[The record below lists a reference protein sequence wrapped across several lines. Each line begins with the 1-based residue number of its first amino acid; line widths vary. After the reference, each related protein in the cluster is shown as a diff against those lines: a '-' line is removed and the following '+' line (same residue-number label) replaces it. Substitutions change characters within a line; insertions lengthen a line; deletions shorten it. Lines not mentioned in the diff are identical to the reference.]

1 MKRDVCRKGGLYN
14 VIINRRYTVALRILR
29 LKRVGEMNRET
40 EGDPRCGRRGN
51 RLRIV
56 VTGSGALA
64 P

>member
-1 MKRDVCRKGGLYN
+1 MKRDVCRKSGLYN
-14 VIINRRYTVALRILR
+14 VIINRRYTVALQISR
-29 LKRVGEMNRET
+29 LERVGDMNKET

-56 VTGSGALA
+56 VAGSRALA